1 VTDVLALSPSEIDIR
16 TAWPEDQA
24 WVASTFRE
32 QLVRGQPA
40 ASYAS
45 VDRIVDRVL
54 DSSRTHVL
62 MATRGRRLI
71 GWLAYVEMPRVR
83 ALLFC
88 YVRKDDRGAGVAR
101 MLADQAWPRRA
112 GQWVHAGLRG
122 GTTAKLLERHRDAL
136 EMDLGELL

>member
-40 ASYAS
+40 ASYAM

-101 MLADQAWPRRA
+101 MLADQAWPRRN
-112 GQWVHAGLRG
+112 GNWVWSGLRG
-122 GTTAKLLERHRDAL
+122 GSSSRLVDKFKPI
-136 EMDLGELL
+136 EMGIEELL